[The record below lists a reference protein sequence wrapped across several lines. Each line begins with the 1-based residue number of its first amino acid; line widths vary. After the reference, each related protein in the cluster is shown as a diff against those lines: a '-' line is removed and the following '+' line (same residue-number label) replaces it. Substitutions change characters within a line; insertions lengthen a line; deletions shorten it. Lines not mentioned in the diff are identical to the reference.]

1 MSNSK
6 TYFHKI
12 VNNTIICKSQPLSVQ
27 QRLKS
32 MGVSV
37 HTREQG
43 QVTYGLLCLMDDKGN
58 SLDPSSLGLKANQ
71 PLDGFQFSDSP
82 VLDQETQ
89 EETGMYWVELK

>member
-12 VNNTIICKSQPLSVQ
+12 VNNTIICKSQPLSVH
-27 QRLKS
+27 KTEIN
-32 MGVSV
+32 GVTV

-58 SLDPSSLGLKANQ
+58 SLDPSTLGLKLNQ
-71 PLDGFQFSDSP
+71 PMDGFQFSESP